1 MQNRKLVLSALLMLT
16 AILAST
22 PSLRAEEWG
31 PWSVTGKSPVL
42 KARGETTL
50 MAGGESGR
58 DAPGISGSALMSMVR
73 VYQVYI
79 SPVYGGRCP
88 SYPTCSQYSMEAI
101 KKHGSLLG
109 SLMTVGRLMHEA
121 DEQRF
126 VPLQK
131 VGDRYRFMDPVS
143 NNDFW
148 FSAR

>member
-31 PWSVTGKSPVL
+31 PWSVTGQSPAL
-42 KARGETTL
+42 TIRGETTL
-50 MAGGESGR
+50 MAGREPTR
-58 DAPGISGSALMSMVR
+58 EAPGISDSALMSMVR
-73 VYQVYI
+73 LYQVYI
-79 SPVYGGRCP
+79 SPVYGSRCP
-88 SYPTCSQYSMEAI
+88 MYPTCSQYSIEAI

-109 SLMTVGRLMHEA
+109 ALMTVGRLMHEA
-121 DEQRF
+121 DERRF

>member
-1 MQNRKLVLSALLMLT
+1 MLT

-22 PSLRAEEWG
+22 PSLWAEEWG
-31 PWSVTGKSPVL
+31 PWSVTGKSPAL
-42 KARGETTL
+42 MARGEATL
-50 MAGGESGR
+50 IAGRASGPET
-58 DAPGISGSALMSMVR
+58 PGISDSALMSIVR
-73 VYQVYI
+73 LYQVYI
-79 SPVYGGRCP
+79 SPIYGGRCP
-88 SYPTCSQYSMEAI
+88 MYPTCSQYSIEAI
-101 KKHGSLLG
+101 KKHGPLLG

-126 VPLQK
+126 VPFQK